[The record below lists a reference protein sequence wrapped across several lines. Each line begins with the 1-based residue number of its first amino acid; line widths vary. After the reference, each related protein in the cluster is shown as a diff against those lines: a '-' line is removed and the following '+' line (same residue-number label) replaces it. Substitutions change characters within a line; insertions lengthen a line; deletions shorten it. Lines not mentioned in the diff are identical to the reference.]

1 MRIYNIFFLLLV
13 FLISIAAVSAADDLN
28 FTDDVISADIYEE
41 EISLNDV
48 ISSDIYEE
56 EISLDGELNNSVI
69 YADAEN
75 GNDSNDGLSKDSP
88 VKTIN
93 KAYDLVA
100 DNGTI
105 YLSDGVYANPQ
116 LFIDKSLS
124 IIGSNNTIIEGYGI
138 AKKGF
143 VFRTRSGS
151 YFEFKNIKFMN
162 LKMRGNN
169 ARIIEARTTGI
180 STVVI
185 ENCDFYN
192 TNYGTDDAGATPV
205 IAVGYV
211 NAFILNC
218 TFINP
223 YKSES
228 NDYFIIENFGKLTVN
243 NTKFINMT
251 NGAIKSSRSSKQGA
265 ESLNIN
271 NCTFINISGRAI
283 QSNAINLNNSS
294 FINCSNSGSGSAVYI
309 DKGTYWSKINPVIT
323 NCYFENCYSSSNGG
337 AVAVYNANSFNLLN
351 SSFVGCSCSGAANGF
366 GGALYISKNTNAYL
380 NYNNFSECFGKGS
393 AICNL
398 GNTILN
404 NSLIKNSKIYVVTNM
419 YGYYLGSIL
428 NDYGTL
434 TVISTIFENNTCFNT
449 GYTRGTHI
457 GTAGIY
463 NRGTLDVSYS
473 AFINNT
479 KIIGSSENINM
490 YEDVYTESSNV
501 KSLDFNWWSSDE
513 NPTDLGLSN
522 YEKINNWFYL
532 DITPEYL
539 ALNINETADVTANFK
554 LSNPNIAFDSGKIP
568 KFNITFSSMVNDKSF
583 YESKNL
589 VNNSASVVFDLTQT
603 KGQYVLLTSIGVY
616 SKPTV
621 IDVGKNVSLM
631 NVSVSD
637 IIYGNDLKVN
647 VSVMNNQ
654 SQSLKGNV
662 TFMIDK
668 KTYNVKLND
677 GSCTAS
683 ISGLDPGNY
692 TLKVIYEGDEDYFKS
707 IQYFNITVNKI
718 PTNLSIVMPEVVY
731 IGNKAIFNTTLMPVN
746 FKIRAN
752 LYLNGVKDN
761 ILYIYGGNTTISLGV
776 RPIGEY
782 NLTVEL
788 WNNTYYESSTA
799 SMTFRVEKY
808 DVNLMIDAPDIKIGE
823 NATITIHS
831 SPNDFRGNAILE
843 INGVN
848 QSIFIN
854 NNLTN
859 VTISGLSPGKYDL
872 ILYYDGDA
880 KFKNATVSSSFNVL
894 KNDVSLNITVDE
906 GFVVVKT
913 NPSNCTGLVYLYFNN
928 DIYALNLSEGIANF
942 TVNFELGYNYIY
954 AYYVGDDYHDYST
967 ANVTYLVPDAPGLT
981 GEDLMIYEHS
991 GEGYVINLNNDLGY
1005 PIVNATISIEIGGK
1019 KYYILTNFE
1028 GYAQLPLDLDV
1039 GDYVLLASYG
1049 KYSISNNISVK
1060 PINLRL
1066 SYKSTLL
1073 PNQNQT
1079 ITAKVSKGVI
1089 GEILFE
1095 LSDNKSYVAEIDNGV
1110 AQINISNLTSGNYTI
1125 KAFYINEIYKSDAKI
1140 ANFTVNKYLTHFS
1153 VDFNDTLYS
1162 EDFVVKAAFHEN
1174 VGGNVSFVVNGSFY
1188 VRDVINGTSTL
1199 ILSDLNLGQYN
1210 LDVFYSGDSNYY
1222 NASVLNQS
1230 FNIFKFDSVMVVSV
1244 FDVLYGDDVVVNV
1257 SLPVNSSGV
1266 VSLVF
1271 DGGNYSCSVV
1281 NGSACLVLSGLD
1293 VGFYNVDV
1301 CYSGDDNY
1309 YANMSNVDFN
1319 VLKDFI
1325 SFIVLVNDS
1334 IYGSDV
1340 VIDVIFDKNVTGQI
1354 SFDVNGSKYLSD
1366 VVDGN
1371 ACLVLSGLD
1380 VGFYNVDV
1388 VYLDEVHYYY
1398 YSSSANFSI
1407 YKLNSSIVLDVNNTL
1422 FGDDVI
1428 IDVYLDNN
1436 ATGSVHFSIN
1446 NYNYTCP
1453 VLNGKSTLKF
1463 SGLDL
1468 GLYYVDVNYSGDN
1481 HYFANESHSQFK
1493 IYKLNTFIDVIVDD
1507 VFADMDE
1514 VITVYLDENASGYV
1528 NFTVEE
1534 KTYTVNV
1541 VDGKAVL
1548 VLSNLQVKT
1557 YNLSVIYSGD
1567 IHYYS
1572 NHSDTTFSIK
1582 ILNSSIDVNVY
1593 DIKYGQNVI
1602 IRANVTDGA
1611 TGNVIFTIGD
1621 IIKTAKIINSTAT
1634 LELSNLNTGK
1644 YNVTARYA
1652 GDSIYASS
1660 QSNNSFAVN
1669 KAESNIEV
1677 VVNSVV
1683 VGENIR
1689 IYAVVSSNATG
1700 NVTFRMLGYYSPRN
1714 KTIKG
1719 SNASWLIS
1727 PLKTGQYTIIA
1738 TYNGDD
1744 NYLSSNTTYY
1754 LSVNQIETKLN
1765 VEINNVSKT
1774 SDVFIKATLKTE
1786 NDIGINGQVMITIG
1800 DYDYIVDIVDG
1811 YGVLN
1816 ISRLSP
1822 GVYNYSALY
1831 IGSKSYYRSIFSGV
1845 FEIEDSYEDVRLFAD
1860 SLVKYYS
1867 SSERLMVYLTDWD
1880 YYPISNATLYFY
1892 INGVEYKRITDGEG
1906 LASMAINLVSGNYTV
1921 DIRFEGFDKFNA
1933 LSVSTNVTVNP
1944 TVEGLNITKI
1954 FKNSTQYYAIF
1965 SDAQGNLLKNTSV
1978 KFNINGVFYS
1988 RLTNDY
1994 GVAHLNINLNPGEY
2008 ILTAE
2013 NPVTGELRSNLITVL
2028 PSIVENHDL
2037 NMYYKNGSRYSVVLL
2052 DSTGK
2057 AVSGA
2062 KVTFN
2067 INGVFYNRISD
2078 EYGYAYL
2085 NINLNPGNYII
2096 TADYNGF
2103 MVSNNIVVKPI
2114 LFTNDLSIRYGSK
2127 SSFEAT
2133 LVDGQ
2138 GRYYPNQTV
2147 AFNINGVFYERIT
2160 NDYGVASLNIRLQ
2173 AGKYIITSSFN
2184 DCNVAN
2190 TITIY

>member
-1 MRIYNIFFLLLV
+1 MRLYKFLLLILF

-28 FTDDVISADIYEE
+28 STDDVISADIHEG
-41 EISLNDV
+41 
-48 ISSDIYEE
+48 
-56 EISLDGELNNSVI
+56 EISLDDEVNNSVI

-75 GNDSNDGLSKDSP
+75 GNDSNDGLSRDSP

-105 YLSDGVYANPQ
+105 YLSDGVYDNPQ
-116 LFIDKSLS
+116 LFLYKSLS
-124 IIGSNNTIIEGYGI
+124 IIGSDNTIIEGYSI

-143 VFRTRSGS
+143 VFRTWSGS

-169 ARIIEARTTGI
+169 ARIIQAGVTG

-205 IAVGYV
+205 IAVGGV

-251 NGAIKSSRSSKQGA
+251 NGAIKSARSSKQGV

-271 NCTFINISGRAI
+271 NCTFINVSGRAI

-309 DKGTYWSKINPVIT
+309 EKGNYWSKINPRIT
-323 NCYFENCYSSSNGG
+323 NCYFENCYSSNNGG

-351 SSFVGCSCSGAANGF
+351 SSFVRCSCSDGDGF

-404 NSLIKNSKIYVVTNM
+404 NSVIKNSKIYVVTNM

-434 TVISTIFENNTCFNT
+434 TVISSIFENNTCFKT
-449 GYTRGTHI
+449 WYTGTHI

-479 KIIGSSENINM
+479 KIINIGRFETLNM
-490 YEDVYTESSNV
+490 YDDVYTESSNV

-522 YEKINNWFYL
+522 YEKINNWIYL

-554 LSNPNIAFDSGKIP
+554 LSNPNIAFDSDKIP
-568 KFNITFSSMVNDKSF
+568 NFNITFSSVVNDKF
-583 YESKNL
+583 LYESKNL

-621 IDVGKNVSLM
+621 IDVGKNVSVM
-631 NVSVSD
+631 KVNVSD

-662 TFMIDK
+662 TFKIDK
-668 KTYNVKLND
+668 KTFNVKLNN
-677 GSCTAS
+677 GYCTAS

-718 PTNLSIVMPEVVY
+718 PTNLSIAMSEVVY
-731 IGNKAIFNTTLMPVN
+731 IGNKAIFNTTLMPEN
-746 FKIRAN
+746 FKIKAN

-782 NLTVEL
+782 NITVEL

-799 SMTFRVEKY
+799 TATFKVEKY
-808 DVNLMIDAPDIKIGE
+808 DVNLTIVADDIMLGE
-823 NATITIHS
+823 NATIIINST
-831 SPNDFRGNAILE
+831 PNDFKGKAILE
-843 INGVN
+843 INGYN
-848 QSIFIN
+848 QSVYISDGQ
-854 NNLTN
+854 TN
-859 VTISGLSPGKYDL
+859 VTLSDLSYGKYDL
-872 ILYYDGDA
+872 KLYYDGDA
-880 KFKNATVSSSFNVL
+880 KFKNSTAYSSFNVL
-894 KNDVSLNITVDE
+894 RTPVDLE
-906 GFVVVKT
+906 ISIEDGFILVKT
-913 NPSNCTGLVYLYFNN
+913 NYTDCEGLISLYVNN
-928 DIYALNLSEGIANF
+928 NFYTQNLSNAIANF
-942 TVNFELGYNYIY
+942 TVDFSEGYNYIY
-954 AYYVGDDYHDYST
+954 AHYSGDDYYEHAT
-967 ANVTYLVPDAPGLT
+967 ANATFLVPDTPGLT

-1005 PIVNATISIEIGGK
+1005 PISNATITIEIAGK
-1019 KYYILTNFE
+1019 KYAVITNWE
-1028 GYAQLPLDLDV
+1028 GYALLPLNLDV
-1039 GDYVLLASYG
+1039 GDYTLMASYG
-1049 KYSISNNISVK
+1049 KYNITNNISVK

-1066 SYKSTLL
+1066 SCKNIIS

-1079 ITAKVSKGVI
+1079 ITAKVSRGVI

-1095 LSDNKSYVAEIDNGV
+1095 LSDNTSYVAVISDGL
-1110 AQINISNLTSGNYTI
+1110 AQINISGLASGNYTI
-1125 KAFYINEIYKSDAKI
+1125 KAYYTNEIYKSDCVV
-1140 ANFTVNKYLTHFS
+1140 ANFTVDKYYTPIS
-1153 VDFNDTLYS
+1153 ADFNDTLYS
-1162 EDFVVKAAFHEN
+1162 RDFIVKVTLPDNA
-1174 VGGNVSFVVNGSFY
+1174 GGNVTFKINDSLY
-1188 VRDVINGTSTL
+1188 VRK
-1199 ILSDLNLGQYN
+1199 
-1210 LDVFYSGDSNYY
+1210 
-1222 NASVLNQS
+1222 VLNGIS
-1230 FNIFKFDSVMVVSV
+1230 T
-1244 FDVLYGDDVVVNV
+1244 
-1257 SLPVNSSGV
+1257 
-1266 VSLVF
+1266 
-1271 DGGNYSCSVV
+1271 
-1281 NGSACLVLSGLD
+1281 LVLSGLD
-1293 VGFYNVDV
+1293 VGQYNLDIIYSGDSLYYTASLLNNSFKVFKLNSFIDANVSDVVYGEDVIIDVFLADNSTGNIRLLLNNQNYTASLVNGRAAFILPDLSVGFYKAKIF
-1301 CYSGDDNY
+1301 YSGDDNY
-1309 YANMSNVDFN
+1309 YSNTSDISFY
-1319 VLKDFI
+1319 VLKDHI
-1325 SFIVLVNDS
+1325 SLDVSANDAL
-1334 IYGSDV
+1334 YGEDV
-1340 VIDVIFDKNVTGQI
+1340 VINVVLNRNVSGKV
-1354 SFDVNGSKYLSD
+1354 SVDVNGRKYVGD
-1366 VVDGN
+1366 VTYGCCILILND
-1371 ACLVLSGLD
+1371 LD
-1380 VGFYNVDV
+1380 VGVYDVDV
-1388 VYLDEVHYYY
+1388 VYLDDVNYYFNT
-1398 YSSSANFSI
+1398 SSVTFKVF
-1407 YKLNSSIVLDVNNTL
+1407 KLNSSIYLDVNDTL
-1422 FGDDVI
+1422 SGDDAVI
-1428 IDVYLDNN
+1428 KVYLSDN
-1436 ATGSVHFSIN
+1436 ATGIVNFSIN
-1446 NYNYTCP
+1446 GYNYTSSIIGGCASL
-1453 VLNGKSTLKF
+1453 VF
-1463 SGLDL
+1463 SGLDV
-1468 GLYYVDVNYSGDN
+1468 GLYNVEANYPGDN
-1481 HYFANESHSQFK
+1481 HYYANASSSSF
-1493 IYKLNTFIDVIVDD
+1493 IVYKLKSPISVNAEDTLFGEDVIIIVVLDKN
-1507 VFADMDE
+1507 ATGQ
-1514 VITVYLDENASGYV
+1514 VI
-1528 NFTVEE
+1528 FTVAD
-1534 KTYTVNV
+1534 KSYAKNV

-1548 VLSNLQVKT
+1548 VLSNLLVKT
-1557 YNLSVIYSGD
+1557 YDLSVSYSGD
-1567 IHYYS
+1567 NHYYP
-1572 NHSDTTFSIK
+1572 NQMNTTFSIK
-1582 ILNSSIDVNVY
+1582 TLLSHIDVDVCDVKY
-1593 DIKYGQNVI
+1593 LESVVIK
-1602 IRANVTDGA
+1602 ANVTEGA
-1611 TGNVIFTIGD
+1611 TGSVIFSIGN
-1621 IIKTAKIINSTAT
+1621 ITKTVRLINSTAV
-1634 LELSNLNTGK
+1634 LEISNLDAGK
-1644 YNVTARYA
+1644 YNVTAKYV
-1652 GDSIYASS
+1652 GDSIYTSS
-1660 QSNNSFAVN
+1660 QSSKSFNVYKRESEVN
-1669 KAESNIEV
+1669 V

-1689 IYAVVSSNATG
+1689 IYAVVSPNATG

-1714 KTIKG
+1714 KTING
-1719 SNASWLIS
+1719 NNASWLIS

-1738 TYNGDD
+1738 VYNGDN
-1744 NYLSSNTTYY
+1744 NYYSSNTTYY

-1786 NDIGINGQVMITIG
+1786 DDVGINGQVMVTIG
-1800 DYDYIVDIVDG
+1800 GYDYIVNITDG

-1831 IGSKSYYRSIFSGV
+1831 IGSKSYYRSTFSGV
-1845 FEIEDSYEDVRLFAD
+1845 FEIEDSFMDVRLFANP
-1860 SLVKYYS
+1860 LVKYYS
-1867 SSERLMVYLTDWD
+1867 GSERLMVYLTDWD
-1880 YYPISNATLYFY
+1880 YYPISNAALYFY

-1906 LASMAINLVSGNYTV
+1906 LASMAINLNSGNYTV

-1954 FKNSTQYYAIF
+1954 FRNATQYYAIF
-1965 SDAQGNLLKNTSV
+1965 SDAQGNLLKNASV
-1978 KFNINGVFYS
+1978 RFNINGVFYT
-1988 RLTNDY
+1988 RMTNDY
-1994 GVAHLNINLNPGEY
+1994 GVARLNINLNPGEY
-2008 ILTAE
+2008 ILTSE

-2037 NMYYKNGSRYSVVLL
+2037 NMYYKNGSRYSVMLL
-2052 DSTGK
+2052 DSAGK

-2067 INGVFYNRISD
+2067 INGVFYTRISD

-2096 TADYNGF
+2096 TAEYNGF

-2114 LFTNDLSIRYGSK
+2114 LFTNDLGIRYGSK

-2147 AFNINGVFYERIT
+2147 TFNINGVFYERIT